1 MQEWPVSNPD
11 GTGLVDLLAD
21 DPVVA
26 GADTPPPWRILIVDD
41 DADVHLAT
49 EFALQDAEIQGRGLQ
64 FLNAFSAAEA
74 REIMA
79 RERDIAVVLLD
90 VVMNS
95 DSAGLQLVRVIR
107 DELGIADTRIVLRTG
122 QPGQAPEIEV
132 IRDYDINDF
141 KFKSELSRN
150 KLYITL
156 STAIRSYEQI
166 RELDDNRRGLEHI
179 VRCSTLLMGA
189 QSLDEFT
196 RAVLAHVAGLI
207 GQRVDGLICVRQ
219 TAAERGEE
227 PIVQA
232 ASGRFEAWIGKP
244 LSRLEDDRVRTQ
256 LDHLLAQPGSL
267 FGDRLVALHLGCEAR
282 GGMVAYLSLARP
294 LNRIERNLMEVFG
307 NNIAMCASNLSLLN
321 RLRNAAYVDAL
332 LGLPNRLAFLETVGQ
347 ALQDARRDTHAVVL
361 LDIDQFA
368 ELNDALGQRHGDL
381 LLKAVGQRLGER
393 LGTAA
398 YLARI
403 AGDTFGLLLPL
414 DLAVPDRLLGIFR
427 DFFDLQGVEQRV
439 MVTAGVVAL
448 REVEGQRGSDAL
460 KDASIIL
467 KRAKRDQRGEVAYF
481 RRAMVTEGRE
491 QLQLLQELRVALDQD
506 QLFLI
511 YQPQLDLSTDRVVG
525 MECLLRWRNG
535 AGQLIPPD
543 RFIPLAEQSGLIVW
557 LGEWVLRAAA
567 AHLRQLRARGWGEL
581 RVAVNVSVVQLR
593 QPDFIDMLK
602 RVLHDYQVPPE
613 RLELEI
619 TESMAMGDFG
629 ANRRVLDEIR
639 QLGVELA
646 LDDFGTG
653 YSSLGYLQRLAVNRL
668 KIDRSFVR
676 NIETPEGVGIIRT
689 VIQLG
694 HTLGLTVLAEGV
706 EKPAWAERLKE
717 LGCHE
722 TQGYL
727 YSPPI
732 AGDELLAWLER
743 QGGEDARGA

>member
-321 RLRNAAYVDAL
+321 RPSSTTPSASATATCCSRRSDNAWASGSAPRPTWRGSPVTPSACCC
-332 LGLPNRLAFLETVGQ
+332 PSTWPC
-347 ALQDARRDTHAVVL
+347 
-361 LDIDQFA
+361 
-368 ELNDALGQRHGDL
+368 
-381 LLKAVGQRLGER
+381 
-393 LGTAA
+393 
-398 YLARI
+398 RI
-403 AGDTFGLLLPL
+403 ACW
-414 DLAVPDRLLGIFR
+414 
-427 DFFDLQGVEQRV
+427 
-439 MVTAGVVAL
+439 
-448 REVEGQRGSDAL
+448 
-460 KDASIIL
+460 ASS
-467 KRAKRDQRGEVAYF
+467 G
-481 RRAMVTEGRE
+481 TS
-491 QLQLLQELRVALDQD
+491 
-506 QLFLI
+506 
-511 YQPQLDLSTDRVVG
+511 STCK
-525 MECLLRWRNG
+525 ESSNG
-535 AGQLIPPD
+535 
-543 RFIPLAEQSGLIVW
+543 
-557 LGEWVLRAAA
+557 
-567 AHLRQLRARGWGEL
+567 
-581 RVAVNVSVVQLR
+581 
-593 QPDFIDMLK
+593 
-602 RVLHDYQVPPE
+602 
-613 RLELEI
+613 
-619 TESMAMGDFG
+619 
-629 ANRRVLDEIR
+629 
-639 QLGVELA
+639 
-646 LDDFGTG
+646 
-653 YSSLGYLQRLAVNRL
+653 
-668 KIDRSFVR
+668 
-676 NIETPEGVGIIRT
+676 
-689 VIQLG
+689 
-694 HTLGLTVLAEGV
+694 
-706 EKPAWAERLKE
+706 
-717 LGCHE
+717 
-722 TQGYL
+722 
-727 YSPPI
+727 
-732 AGDELLAWLER
+732 
-743 QGGEDARGA
+743 